1 MIFVFGKSN
10 VTFHYTYFAIEDFGI
25 KIFYFVREVMICY
38 LLTADQ
44 SQARTGAC

>member
-1 MIFVFGKSN
+1 MMVFTGQFLDAGAS
-10 VTFHYTYFAIEDFGI
+10 VEDFGI